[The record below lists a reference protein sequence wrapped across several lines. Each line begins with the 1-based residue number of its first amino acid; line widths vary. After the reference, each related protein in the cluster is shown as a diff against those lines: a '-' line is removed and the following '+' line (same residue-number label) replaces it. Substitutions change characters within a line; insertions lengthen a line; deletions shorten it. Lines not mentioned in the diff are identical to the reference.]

1 MSIQYQKESR
11 TITIDTLH
19 TTYQL
24 RVDPHGF
31 LQHLYYGKK
40 IQGRDMS
47 YLYQDYDR
55 ACAGNPD
62 EAYPSRRISFNT
74 MPQEYTGYGVGDFRI
89 SSLAVQNADGS
100 YGADFRYVSHSIA
113 RGKYSFQ
120 SLPAS
125 YGDESEAETLSVFL
139 EDPVTKLSAELLFG
153 VFEKKDIITRAVR
166 FRNGAKSNI
175 ILNKALSMSLDIPYG
190 RWDLIH
196 FHGKHTLE
204 RQIERERLTHL
215 VKTVQSTRNTSSHQE
230 NPFVVLCG
238 RRADEDHGDCYGFML
253 AYSGGFR
260 ADVELD
266 QFDSVRIAMGIHDDQ
281 FAWTLQP
288 GEEFETPEVIMTF
301 TDRGLTSMSHC
312 YHRFIRHNVCR
323 GKYQFARRPVLIN
336 NWEATYFGFTSEKIL
351 EIADEAAK
359 MGIEMLVLDDG
370 WFGKRDSDDSGLG
383 DWFANENKIKGGLKS
398 LVEQVNAK
406 GLRFGIWMEPE
417 MVNEDSDLYR
427 QHPDWAFAM
436 PGRVPT
442 RSRNQLVLDMSRR
455 EVVDYLYERIEKLFN
470 ECNIEYLKW
479 DMNRSISDAYSA
491 ALPAGRQGEVLHRYV
506 LGIYDL
512 MNRVTT
518 NFPNVL
524 LEGCAG
530 GGSRFDAGIM
540 CYSPQIWCSDDTD
553 PIKRLSI
560 QYGSS
565 FGYPVST
572 VGAHVSACPNE
583 MSGRMTSLGTR
594 ATVADAGTFGYE
606 LDLKE
611 LSDEARAKIREQVTW
626 HHRIAPLVQ
635 QGAYHRLTNPLA
647 EPVCAWEHVA
657 RDGSQALVSAVAL
670 ETHGYGIPRFV
681 VPRGL
686 TPGARYQDVVR
697 GDVFEADALMEMGI
711 PLPLAMKAG
720 EYRSYTYLLE
730 RV

>member
-40 IQGRDMS
+40 IQGQDMS

-113 RGKYSFQ
+113 RGKYSLQ

-204 RQIERERLTHL
+204 RQAERERLTHL

-253 AYSGGFR
+253 VYSGGFR

-266 QFDSVRIAMGIHDDQ
+266 QFESVRIAMGIHDDQ

-323 GKYQFARRPVLIN
+323 GKYQFARRPVLVQM
-336 NWEATYFGFTSEKIL
+336 ASF
-351 EIADEAAK
+351 
-359 MGIEMLVLDDG
+359 
-370 WFGKRDSDDSGLG
+370 
-383 DWFANENKIKGGLKS
+383 
-398 LVEQVNAK
+398 
-406 GLRFGIWMEPE
+406 WMEE
-417 MVNEDSDLYR
+417 
-427 QHPDWAFAM
+427 
-436 PGRVPT
+436 GIGK
-442 RSRNQLVLDMSRR
+442 SR
-455 EVVDYLYERIEKLFN
+455 KG
-470 ECNIEYLKW
+470 
-479 DMNRSISDAYSA
+479 SDA
-491 ALPAGRQGEVLHRYV
+491 
-506 LGIYDL
+506 
-512 MNRVTT
+512 
-518 NFPNVL
+518 
-524 LEGCAG
+524 
-530 GGSRFDAGIM
+530 
-540 CYSPQIWCSDDTD
+540 
-553 PIKRLSI
+553 
-560 QYGSS
+560 
-565 FGYPVST
+565 
-572 VGAHVSACPNE
+572 
-583 MSGRMTSLGTR
+583 
-594 ATVADAGTFGYE
+594 
-606 LDLKE
+606 
-611 LSDEARAKIREQVTW
+611 
-626 HHRIAPLVQ
+626 
-635 QGAYHRLTNPLA
+635 
-647 EPVCAWEHVA
+647 
-657 RDGSQALVSAVAL
+657 
-670 ETHGYGIPRFV
+670 
-681 VPRGL
+681 
-686 TPGARYQDVVR
+686 
-697 GDVFEADALMEMGI
+697 
-711 PLPLAMKAG
+711 
-720 EYRSYTYLLE
+720 
-730 RV
+730 